1 MWSIIMK
8 NIFIIFIA
16 TLLLGFM
23 FFGCEKEE
31 GALGP
36 ITVSGFVKDYF
47 GSPVS
52 GAAVIIPGK
61 SAVTTSAAG
70 TFSIP
75 NVTVPYDIS
84 VVVSTGKV
92 AMIYQGLNRP
102 DPKLLYL
109 SFPSISKSATITGT
123 APAASGR
130 TTRIY
135 FVSGANYSLAT
146 ADPTTGAYTLNA
158 RWFDTSNTLIGKL
171 ILLRFSTDITGNPTT
186 FDGYASKSLTV
197 QNGASYSNQNFSTT
211 EVVDPPDVTIT
222 GVVNIPAGYSISS
235 RFLFIIFENAKIG
248 LRSEYAPIV
257 SNNFNF
263 AVPNISGVQFGIR
276 ADASMSS
283 TPNTIGTS
291 FTKLGIS
298 AGSTN
303 VNVTLESA
311 PRLALPP
318 HSSSNIDY
326 NSEFTWSQGT
336 GEGVNIVQMY
346 SSVANSPRYYIF
358 TRASNLKIPDF
369 SVHGLGLPVNTLYSW
384 SVYRYLPI
392 PSTDYAASNT
402 FIKWM
407 REMTSD
413 LGYTYSQTF
422 TFTTKP

>member
-1 MWSIIMK
+1 MK
-8 NIFIIFIA
+8 NIFIIIIA
-16 TLLLGFM
+16 TLLLGLM
-23 FFGCEKEE
+23 FFGCKKDEGI

-47 GSPVS
+47 GLPVS
-52 GAAVIIPGK
+52 GAAVFIPGK

-123 APAASGR
+123 APAASGK

-135 FVSGANYSLAT
+135 FVSGANYSSAT
-146 ADPTTGAYTLNA
+146 ADPATGAYTFNA
-158 RWFDTSNTLIGKL
+158 YWYDTSNTANGKL
-171 ILLRFSTDITGNPTT
+171 YLLRYSTDIAGTPTI

-197 QNGASYSNQNFSTT
+197 QNGASYTNQNFSTT
-211 EVVDPPDVTIT
+211 DVVDPPDVTIT
-222 GVVNIPAGYSISS
+222 GAVNMPTGYSLSS
-235 RFLFIIFENAKIG
+235 RRLYIIFDNAKIS
-248 LRSEYAPIV
+248 LRNEFTPIA

-283 TPNTIGTS
+283 TPNAVGTS

-336 GEGVNIVQMY
+336 GEGVNLVQMY

-402 FIKWM
+402 FVKWL

-413 LGYTYSQTF
+413 LGYTYSETF
-422 TFTTKP
+422 NFTTKP